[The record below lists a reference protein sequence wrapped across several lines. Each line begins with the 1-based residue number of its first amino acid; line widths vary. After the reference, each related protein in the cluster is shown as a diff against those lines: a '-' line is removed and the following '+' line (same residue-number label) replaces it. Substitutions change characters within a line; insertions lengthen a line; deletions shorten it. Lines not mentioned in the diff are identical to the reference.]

1 MVKNRFFR
9 KFSAVFLLGMIAL
22 VSTPT
27 FAATACTLDDLTKYM
42 AQCFDPNAELS
53 NYQKMGQAEIIEGR
67 FCNDGGL
74 IADGYL
80 ICLGHDLMAVRLGAE
95 CWRSE
100 HMKAAKAILADVD
113 ARKPEKCG
121 TLRRNF

>member
-1 MVKNRFFR
+1 MVNRR
-9 KFSAVFLLGMIAL
+9 LIRVAVAIISLGVFAL
-22 VSTPT
+22 ASTPSI
-27 FAATACTLDDLTKYM
+27 AATACTLDDLTKFM

-80 ICLGHDLMAVRLGAE
+80 ICLGHDLMAVRLGSE

-100 HMKAAKAILADVD
+100 HMKAAKAILADSD

>member
-1 MVKNRFFR
+1 MVLSKILRFLTTTF
-9 KFSAVFLLGMIAL
+9 FAGMFAL
-22 VSTPT
+22 PSVPT

-42 AQCFDPNAELS
+42 AQCFDPSVELTT
-53 NYQKMGQAEIIEGR
+53 YQKLGQAEIIEGR

-74 IADGYL
+74 IADGFL
-80 ICLGHDLMAVRLGAE
+80 ICLGHDLMAVRLGSE

-100 HMKAAKAILADVD
+100 HMKAAKAILAEDD
-113 ARKPEKCG
+113 TRKPEKCG